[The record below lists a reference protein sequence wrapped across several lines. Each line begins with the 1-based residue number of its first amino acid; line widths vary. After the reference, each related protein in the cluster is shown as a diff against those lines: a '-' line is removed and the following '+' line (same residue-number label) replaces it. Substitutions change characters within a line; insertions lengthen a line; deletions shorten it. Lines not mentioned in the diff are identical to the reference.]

1 MNLQKVIMSLLA
13 DNQFETAKTV
23 IDYLDQIHTKK
34 EKISEIEKEIENI
47 QKKIDSLLPT
57 KFDIQSTDIPKSSEF
72 DVSNPRSYMF
82 TRKLSGA
89 DVGDNYIQE
98 TILRK
103 NDYMFNTGDLLQ
115 PQQDNTKDSSY
126 NFLIDSQIFNNLVK
140 VGHGETPDDDIICYH
155 QVKVEYSDELH
166 RNIISHYADGN
177 PIFVEGVPFTI
188 LPSED
193 PEKFKGHPGDIIDYA
208 FYLHPGFKIED
219 AINRGIVRWKYP
231 VDNNYLD
238 NSDTLETT
246 SEKAEPSQKK
256 YKSNTTY
263 KSNHQQLDLD
273 LKGQSVLVL
282 SDYARSE
289 KLEEVIKSYNGKPT
303 VTGGNNSSEQLPPM
317 LEKLILGSDITI
329 ICTDYMHHHVSQ
341 QVIDILKEK
350 NNAKYAVA
358 SSSSRVFIERAL
370 YRAENGL
377 QAYETSGSDTIDYPI
392 KKD

>member
-1 MNLQKVIMSLLA
+1 MDYQKVIMSLLA
-13 DNQFETAKTV
+13 KSKFETAKTV
-23 IDYLDQIHTKK
+23 IDYLGRIHSKK

-47 QKKIDSLLPT
+47 QKKINSLLPV
-57 KFDIQSTDIPKSSEF
+57 KSDVQSTDISKSLESNISNSE
-72 DVSNPRSYMF
+72 SYMF

-103 NDYMFNTGDLLQ
+103 NGYKFNTGDLLQ

-126 NFLIDSQIFNNLVK
+126 NFLVDSRIFNNLVK
-140 VGHGETPDDDIICYH
+140 VGHNKTPDDDIICYH

-177 PIFVEGVPFTI
+177 PILVEDVPFTI

-208 FYLHPGFKIED
+208 FYFHPGFKIED
-219 AINRGIVRWKYP
+219 AVNRGIVRWKYP
-231 VDNNYLD
+231 VGDNYLD
-238 NSDTLETT
+238 NADTLKTA
-246 SEKAEPSQKK
+246 SEKGETFQEK
-256 YKSNTTY
+256 YKPSTAY
-263 KSNHQQLDLD
+263 KGNHQQLNLD

-289 KLEEVIKSYNGKPT
+289 KLEEVIKAYNGKPT
-303 VTGGNNSSEQLPPM
+303 VTGGNNSSKQLPPM

-329 ICTDYMHHHVSQ
+329 ICTDYMHHRVSQ

-350 NNAKYAVA
+350 DDAKYAVA
-358 SSSSRVFIERAL
+358 SSSSRAFIERAL

-377 QAYETSGSDTIDYPI
+377 QAYETNSSNTIDYPI
-392 KKD
+392 KLN

>member
-1 MNLQKVIMSLLA
+1 MDYQKVIMSLLA
-13 DNQFETAKTV
+13 DNKFETAKTV

-47 QKKIDSLLPT
+47 QKKIDSLLST
-57 KFDIQSTDIPKSSEF
+57 KSDNQSIDIPKSPEP
-72 DVSNPRSYMF
+72 DISNSKPYMF

-89 DVGDNYIQE
+89 DIGDNYIQE

-103 NDYMFNTGDLLQ
+103 NGYKFNTGDLLQ
-115 PQQDNTKDSSY
+115 PQRDKMKDSSY
-126 NFLIDSQIFNNLVK
+126 EFMIDFQVFNSLVK
-140 VGHGETPDDDIICYH
+140 VGHGETPDDDIICYQ

-166 RNIISHYADGN
+166 RNVISHYADGN
-177 PIFVEGVPFTI
+177 PILVKGVPFTI

-193 PEKFKGHPGDIIDYA
+193 PEKFKGQPGDIIDYA
-208 FYLHPGFKIED
+208 FYLHSGFKIED
-219 AINRGIVRWKYP
+219 VINRGIVRWKYP
-231 VDNNYLD
+231 IDNNYLD
-238 NSDTLETT
+238 NSDTLERT
-246 SEKAEPSQKK
+246 SEKGETSQEKHK
-256 YKSNTTY
+256 TNTTY

-273 LKGQSVLVL
+273 LKGKSVLVL

-329 ICTDYMHHHVSQ
+329 ICTDYMHHRVSQ
-341 QVIDILKEK
+341 QVIDVLKEK
-350 NNAKYAVA
+350 DDAKYAVA
-358 SSSSRVFIERAL
+358 SSSSRAFIERAL

-377 QAYETSGSDTIDYPI
+377 QAYEASGSDTIDYPI

>member
-1 MNLQKVIMSLLA
+1 
-13 DNQFETAKTV
+13 
-23 IDYLDQIHTKK
+23 
-34 EKISEIEKEIENI
+34 
-47 QKKIDSLLPT
+47 
-57 KFDIQSTDIPKSSEF
+57 
-72 DVSNPRSYMF
+72 MF

-89 DVGDNYIQE
+89 NVGDTYIQE

-103 NDYMFNTGDLLQ
+103 NGYMFNTGDLLQ
-115 PQQDNTKDSSY
+115 AQLDATKDSSY
-126 NFLIDSQIFNNLVK
+126 DFLIDSQVFNSLVK
-140 VGHGETPDDDIICYH
+140 VDHSETKNDDIVCYQ

-166 RNIISHYADGN
+166 RNVISHYADGN
-177 PIFVEGVPFTI
+177 PILVEGVPFTI

-208 FYLHPGFKIED
+208 FYLHSGFKIED
-219 AINRGIVRWKYP
+219 VINRGIVRWKYP
-231 VDNNYLD
+231 VEDDYSDNTN
-238 NSDTLETT
+238 TLEAP
-246 SEKAEPSQKK
+246 SEKTEPSQKK
-256 YKSNTTY
+256 QKSNTTY

-329 ICTDYMHHHVSQ
+329 ICTDYMHHRVSQ

-350 NNAKYAVA
+350 DDAKYAVA
-358 SSSSRVFIERAL
+358 SSSSRTFIERAL

-377 QAYETSGSDTIDYPI
+377 QAYEASGSDTIDYPI